1 MTLADSRTFPEADV
15 EQLLTGLSGV
25 ISARVVTNGS
35 GRLDEVHVLA
45 SDRLHPKQVVR
56 NVESA
61 LSAGFGITVDRRMI
75 SVAQTTAAMILDDV
89 DEVPGASASG
99 GGGHEGTSDAAQASQ
114 VQQEAP
120 AADLGD
126 LRFVYVG
133 FDVRNATN
141 RETLCHVTVRRAREH
156 YIGTGTGASTPQGR
170 ALAAAKGLIAAVATA
185 RDRSDIALE
194 DVAIVEAHGKTFV
207 IVAAHVL
214 MRRETIALTGVAILA
229 RSPEEAA
236 ILASLQAINRWL
248 SDNG

>member
-1 MTLADSRTFPEADV
+1 MTLADFQAHPEADV
-15 EQLLTGLSGV
+15 EQLLSGLAGV
-25 ISARVVTNGS
+25 ISARVVTNQN
-35 GRLDEVHVLA
+35 GRLDEIHVLA
-45 SDRLHPKQVVR
+45 SDRLHPKQIVR

-61 LSAGFGITVDRRMI
+61 LSAGFGITVDRRVI
-75 SVAQTTAAMILDDV
+75 SVAQTNAPESLGGPTPLRSI
-89 DEVPGASASG
+89 PSQSAP
-99 GGGHEGTSDAAQASQ
+99 QASPEED
-114 VQQEAP
+114 VA
-120 AADLGD
+120 D

-141 RETLCHVTVRRAREH
+141 RETLCHVTVRREREH

-170 ALAAAKGLIAAVATA
+170 ALAAAKGLIAAIATA

-207 IVAAHVL
+207 MVAAHVL

-236 ILASLQAINRWL
+236 ILAALQAINRWL
-248 SDNG
+248 SDDA